1 MGRHSVAAGR
11 PPDQPGQA
19 VGAGTLDPG
28 PDRPPRSVARII
40 AAVVVAI
47 IGLVLLVFGIVSL
60 TNTDRDTNVEDNA
73 AQTVAPTED
82 TGSSGEGSE
91 PTETSAAPPPPTTQP
106 ETTVGPVRLPVTV
119 ANNSPVVGLAS
130 ELAAVLTEGG
140 WQIAELANYRDS
152 QLPQTTIFFTAGN
165 AQEQAAAES
174 LRAQFPQIT
183 GIAERIE
190 GLPGSGLLLVGTGDW
205 VP

>member
-1 MGRHSVAAGR
+1 MAAGGA
-11 PPDQPGQA
+11 PDQPGQA
-19 VGAGTLDPG
+19 VGAGTLDPE

-47 IGLVLLVFGIVSL
+47 LGLVLLVFGIVSL

-73 AQTVAPTED
+73 QTVAPTASTVE
-82 TGSSGEGSE
+82 SSDEGSE
-91 PTETSAAPPPPTTQP
+91 TTGTSAAPPPTTEP

-140 WQIAELANYRDS
+140 WQVAELANYRDS

-165 AQEQAAAES
+165 PQEQAAAES

>member
-1 MGRHSVAAGR
+1 MGRHSVEAGGAS
-11 PPDQPGQA
+11 DQPGQA
-19 VGAGTLDPG
+19 VGAGTLDPE

-40 AAVVVAI
+40 AAVVVATL
-47 IGLVLLVFGIVSL
+47 GLVLLVFGIFSL

-73 AQTVAPTED
+73 QTVAPTES
-82 TGSSGEGSE
+82 TAESSGEGSE
-91 PTETSAAPPPPTTQP
+91 PTETSAAPPPTTEP

-152 QLPQTTIFFTAGN
+152 QLPQTTIFFTAGST
-165 AQEQAAAES
+165 QEQAAAES

-183 GIAERIE
+183 GIAERTE